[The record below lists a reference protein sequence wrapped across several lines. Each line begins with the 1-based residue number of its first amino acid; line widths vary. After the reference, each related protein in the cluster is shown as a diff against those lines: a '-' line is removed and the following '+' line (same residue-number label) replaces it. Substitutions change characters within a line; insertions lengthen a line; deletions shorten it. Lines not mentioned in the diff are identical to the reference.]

1 MDFVFSL
8 LCVMIISAVC
18 FTITIK
24 TAGIYFARARCPAI
38 KTAAFVTAFCVLLLL
53 DLKNYLIS
61 SILRQT
67 VLICFM
73 FVFFKGKKLRKLGMS
88 AILTAVLEFAL
99 NGIGDILGACVIRW
113 QENDIILYTISGISW
128 IAAALITYILF
139 SKTKLSEG
147 AFLKGGKMLFI
158 SSGALIILIDVCL
171 YGITKGVVMVSHGSG
186 NTFYGQIFTHIE
198 VVILSLLCMTICVVL
213 LFGLNKIFGY
223 DLSEDILKK
232 EIGHY
237 KSMSKQF
244 KNQVNVRHDMKN
256 HLISLSALAERN
268 EWEKLSDYLSKIC
281 TDGLIDNN
289 EIDTGNSVINAIVN
303 IKRQNAVDN
312 NIKFSCDMNIKQP
325 LAADEY
331 DLCVIFG
338 NILDNAIKAAGEAEN
353 EQFVSVRT
361 EAVKNYLVIN
371 VKNSAASL
379 PDRFDVQ
386 NYGTGLM
393 NVRNTVEKGN
403 GIMEIE
409 TNSGYFEI
417 SILLPLARQ
426 TVCYKK

>member
-1 MDFVFSL
+1 MKLVIGL
-8 LCVMIISAVC
+8 LYVMIISAVC
-18 FTITIK
+18 FIGSIK
-24 TAGIYFARARCPAI
+24 TAGIYFAKARYPVP
-38 KTAAFVTAFCVLLLL
+38 KTAVFFAAFYVLLLIGSE
-53 DLKNYLIS
+53 NYLIYS
-61 SILRQT
+61 LLRQA
-67 VLICFM
+67 VLIGFM
-73 FVFFKGKKLRKLGMS
+73 FVLFKGKKREKLG
-88 AILTAVLEFAL
+88 LFTVVTAVLEFAR
-99 NGIGDILGACVIRW
+99 NGIDEILGACVIHW
-113 QENDIILYTISGISW
+113 QENDIILYIVGGISW

-147 AFLKGGKMLFI
+147 AFLKGCKMLFI
-158 SSGALIILIDVCL
+158 SSGALMILINVCV
-171 YGITKGVVMVSHGSG
+171 YGITKGVVMVSNGSE
-186 NTFYGQIFTHIE
+186 NTIYDQIFTHIE
-198 VVILSLLCMTICVVL
+198 VIILSLLCMTICVVF

-232 EIGHY
+232 EIEHY
-237 KSMSKQF
+237 RSMSEQF
-244 KNQVNVRHDMKN
+244 RSQVNVKHDMKN

-281 TDGLIDNN
+281 AEGLIENN
-289 EIDTGNSVINAIVN
+289 EIDTGNSVINALIN
-303 IKRQNAVDN
+303 TKRQTAVDKS
-312 NIKFSCDMNIKQP
+312 IKFACDINIKQP

-338 NILDNAIKAAGEAEN
+338 NILDNAIKAAEDAKN

-371 VKNSAASL
+371 VKNSAVNL

-393 NVRNTVEKGN
+393 NVRKTVEKGK
-403 GIMEIE
+403 GIMEIR

-417 SILLPLARQ
+417 SVLLPLAR
-426 TVCYKK
+426 